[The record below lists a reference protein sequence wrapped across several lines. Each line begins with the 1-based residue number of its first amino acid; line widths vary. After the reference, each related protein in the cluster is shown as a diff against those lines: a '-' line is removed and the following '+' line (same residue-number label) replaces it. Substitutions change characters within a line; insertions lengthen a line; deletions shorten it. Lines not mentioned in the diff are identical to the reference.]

1 MMIGLTWTMEM
12 RLIRQIDEYDYDE
25 KENIILAYIS
35 CIITF
40 ETDQFEFISYKYILI
55 CFI

>member
-1 MMIGLTWTMEM
+1 MMIRLTWTMEM

-25 KENIILAYIS
+25 TENIILAYIS

-40 ETDQFEFISYKYILI
+40 EIEQFECISYKYILI